1 MNLIVD
7 AVMENVGP
15 ATEFVSDALDKLDV
29 PKRARTKIVIALD
42 EIMSNVCRYAYHD
55 GAPGKVSIS
64 VTETPE
70 PGGESVRVV
79 IEDTGMPFNPL
90 RHADP
95 DISADIDHR
104 GIGGLGIL
112 MVKKMMDDVSYEY
125 ADGRNILTVLKHK

>member
-1 MNLIVD
+1 MDRLPFMLLRFAALIPAIMIHEIAHGAAALWCGDTTARD
-7 AVMENVGP
+7 AGRL
-15 ATEFVSDALDKLDV
+15 S
-29 PKRARTKIVIALD
+29 
-42 EIMSNVCRYAYHD
+42 
-55 GAPGKVSIS
+55 
-64 VTETPE
+64 
-70 PGGESVRVV
+70 
-79 IEDTGMPFNPL
+79 FNPL